1 MLSTPP
7 ASRGNS
13 RGSFFTANNKKMAS
27 SAVHLPDIQHIA
39 LTIGATPLISERARQ
54 YEFVRS
60 TEASIMQR
68 VDGLLARLPSKED

>member
-1 MLSTPP
+1 
-7 ASRGNS
+7 
-13 RGSFFTANNKKMAS
+13 MAS